1 MKWLI
6 GLGVLGMLA
15 AFSGTT
21 PVQGQEATEAP
32 APKVG
37 DKAPDFKLVGTDGKT
52 YTSQQFLGKSAV
64 VFAWYPKALTG
75 G

>member
-6 GLGVLGMLA
+6 GLGVLATLA
-15 AFSGTT
+15 ACSGTT
-21 PVQGQEATEAP
+21 PVQGQEAP

-37 DKAPDFKLVGTDGKT
+37 DKAPDFKLVGSDGKT